1 MQLQRLE
8 KCNFIKSS
16 FYAEADVLVAVVAA
30 VVVAAVVVA
39 AVDVVVVIRVRFTQF
54 LTTYPKRKRNNH
66 MPLYH
71 KIKKYLQH

>member
-16 FYAEADVLVAVVAA
+16 FYAEADVLVA
-30 VVVAAVVVA
+30 VVAAVVVA